1 MPYVLIRRSDIPDSK
16 VQLTDLKPNTS
27 NRIVTRTAI
36 GQSGYVKQ
44 APEAPAPVLVLGP
57 PDTVQRSVMGLAAY
71 LVDRVE
77 DAVSS
82 AAVTPAVA
90 EAAAAA
96 VLGLVRA
103 GSAVDAAAL
112 DAELITAGAGAG
124 TGIAAGNSF
133 ATVEEVMDIM
143 AGRLFA
149 LPAGA
154 VINDGGGNFVAMASG
169 SFLAPS
175 RRLFETGSFRISKG
189 EGDIA
194 NFSRSDFFY
203 NGPLTPASLT
213 PSGFGPALVVYA
225 DDGTLL

>member
-1 MPYVLIRRSDIPDSK
+1 MPYVLIRRSDIPDSM
-16 VQLTDLKPNTS
+16 VQLTDLKPNTTH
-27 NRIVTRTAI
+27 RIVTRTAF

-44 APEAPAPVLVLGP
+44 APESPAPVLVAGP

-71 LVDRVE
+71 LMDRVE

-82 AAVTPAVA
+82 AAVLPAVA
-90 EAAAAA
+90 KAAADALLA
-96 VLGLVRA
+96 LVRS
-103 GSAVDAAAL
+103 GSVMDAAAI

-133 ATVEEVMDIM
+133 ATVGEVLDIL
-143 AGRLFA
+143 AGREFM

-154 VINDGGGNFVAMASG
+154 VINDAGGNFVALAAG
-169 SFLAPS
+169 EFLSPS

-189 EGDIA
+189 EGYIA
-194 NFSRSDFFY
+194 NFSRSDFY
-203 NGPLTPASLT
+203 YYGPLTPASST
-213 PSGFGPALVVYA
+213 PDGLGSVLVVYA